1 MALDIRYVRS
11 GGVSVAYQVV
21 GDADRDLV
29 FVPDFCS
36 NLVYAWESPYWRPFY
51 ERLARSFRLIVFDKR
66 GTGLSDRGGAFPTL
80 ETRMEDLR
88 AVMDAVG
95 SARAVVF
102 GSHEGC
108 LMAALFAATYPE
120 QTSALALFHPSLVE
134 YLDPSYA
141 ESHLPQIRAG
151 WGTQELS
158 DQMLDEIC
166 PTLAAS
172 AEGRA
177 WFANWLR
184 VGASPAMGY
193 ELNRAFM
200 ETDMAEVY
208 AAIRV
213 PTLVLYREMPLSSVE
228 SIAVA
233 DRIRGAR
240 RTCVSGTDYWGV
252 FLSPDVAEE
261 IELLAAGSSTPPV
274 PETILSTLLFTDI
287 VGSSERAASLGDRAW
302 RDLLAHHH
310 AAVRREVARFR
321 GREQDTAG
329 DGFLVT
335 FDGPGRAI
343 ACAHAVIAAVEPLGL
358 ELRVGIH
365 TGECEL
371 HDGKPAG
378 LALAVGARI
387 CAHAGTGQVL
397 VSRTVKDLVAGS
409 GFAFAL
415 AGEHDL
421 KGIPERWPL
430 YAVAPAGTFQRSPR
444 G

>member
-1 MALDIRYVRS
+1 M
-11 GGVSVAYQVV
+11 
-21 GDADRDLV
+21 
-29 FVPDFCS
+29 PDFCS

-51 ERLARSFRLIVFDKR
+51 ERLARSFRLIIFDKR

-108 LMAALFAATYPE
+108 LMATLFAATYPE

-134 YLDPSYA
+134 YLDPTYA
-141 ESHLPQIRAG
+141 ESHLPQIREG

-158 DQMLDEIC
+158 DRMLDEIC

-208 AAIRV
+208 AALRV
-213 PTLVLYREMPLSSVE
+213 PTLVLYRDMPLSSAE

-233 DRIRGAR
+233 GRIRGAR
-240 RTCVSGTDYWGV
+240 RDLRVGHR
-252 FLSPDVAEE
+252 
-261 IELLAAGSSTPPV
+261 LLGGLPFAG
-274 PETILSTLLFTDI
+274 
-287 VGSSERAASLGDRAW
+287 GRRGDRAPCRRVVDSARS
-302 RDLLAHHH
+302 RDDPLDPALHRHRRVERA
-310 AAVRREVARFR
+310 RRE
-321 GREQDTAG
+321 
-329 DGFLVT
+329 
-335 FDGPGRAI
+335 PG
-343 ACAHAVIAAVEPLGL
+343 GS
-358 ELRVGIH
+358 
-365 TGECEL
+365 
-371 HDGKPAG
+371 G
-378 LALAVGARI
+378 LARPARTPPCRGAAR
-387 CAHAGTGQVL
+387 ARTLPGT
-397 VSRTVKDLVAGS
+397 
-409 GFAFAL
+409 
-415 AGEHDL
+415 
-421 KGIPERWPL
+421 
-430 YAVAPAGTFQRSPR
+430 
-444 G
+444 

>member
-11 GGVSVAYQVV
+11 GGVSIAYQVV
-21 GDADRDLV
+21 GDADADLV

-51 ERLARSFRLIVFDKR
+51 ERLARSFRLILFDKR

-88 AVMDAVG
+88 AVMEA
-95 SARAVVF
+95 ARSTRALIF

-108 LMAALFAATYPE
+108 LMATLFAATYPE

-134 YLDPSYA
+134 YLEPGYA
-141 ESHLPQIRAG
+141 EAALPPIREG
-151 WGTQELS
+151 WGTQEVCDDIL
-158 DQMLDEIC
+158 EETC

-172 AEGRA
+172 PEGRT

-200 ETDMAEVY
+200 QTDMADVY
-208 AAIRV
+208 TALRV
-213 PTLVLYREMPLSSVE
+213 PTLVLYRDTPFASVE
-228 SIAVA
+228 AIGVA
-233 DRIRGAR
+233 DRIPGAR
-240 RTCVSGTDYWGV
+240 KTCVSGLDYWGV
-252 FLSPDVAEE
+252 FLSPE
-261 IELLAAGSSTPPV
+261 IVDELELLAAGSAGPLV
-274 PETILSTLLFTDI
+274 PDTILSTVLFTDI
-287 VGSSERAASLGDRAW
+287 VGSSMHAATLGDRAW
-302 RDLLAHHH
+302 RDLLARHH
-310 AAVRREVARFR
+310 AAVRRELARFR
-321 GREQDTAG
+321 GQELDTAG
-329 DGFLVT
+329 AGFLAA

-343 ACAHAVIAAVEPLGL
+343 ACAHAVIAAVQRLGL
-358 ELRVGIH
+358 DVRAGIH

-378 LALAVGARI
+378 LALAIGARI
-387 CAHAGTGQVL
+387 CGLAPPGRVL
-397 VSRTVKDLVAGS
+397 ISRTVKDLVAGG
-409 GFAFAL
+409 GFAFEP

-421 KGIPERWPL
+421 KGIPDRWTL
-430 YAVAPAGTFQRSPR
+430 YLAAPQRPA
-444 G
+444 